1 MSDKKTTL
9 KDLSYE
15 ELIEKLDS
23 CVSKL
28 DDSDLPLEEAI
39 NAYKEGLE
47 ISNLCKEK
55 LESAKKVV
63 VSKMENN

>member
-1 MSDKKTTL
+1 MKKEL

-15 ELIEKLDS
+15 ELIARLDE

-28 DDSDLPLEEAI
+28 DNSDLPLEEAI

-47 ISNLCKEK
+47 ITNECKDRLEK
-55 LESAKKVV
+55 AKAVV
-63 VSKMENN
+63 VTKMDNK